1 MTHDQLLAFVAVA
14 THGTFSAASSALHK
28 TQPAVSKLVRNLEDE
43 LGLVLFDRS
52 AYRPRLTDAGQRF
65 HARALAVVAETE
77 ALRSFGL
84 QLAGAPEP
92 VVRLVLEAI
101 TPLSVIVP
109 VLQRVQA
116 RFPSVRVQLRTER
129 RGGVLEALDDD
140 TADLV
145 VTSPHGTDRRRVSVR
160 PLCKVRI
167 VPVARFDHPL
177 ATAPSPVPPELL
189 REHPQVVL
197 RDSGRGEPAVDI
209 NVLSGGRH
217 WTVTEVSA
225 KHELI
230 AAGMGWGG
238 LPEHVVAAALRRGE
252 LVRLHVREFEIDA
265 IELCTL
271 RRRDRA
277 AGVVAEALWIE
288 LGRVRASS
296 AEPRSRPAPR
306 R

>member
-1 MTHDQLLAFVAVA
+1 MTHDQLVAFVAVA
-14 THGTFSAASSALHK
+14 SQGTFAAASGALHK
-28 TQPAVSKLVRNLEDE
+28 TQPAVSKLVRNLETE

-65 HARALAVVAETE
+65 YARALAVVAETE

-84 QLAGAPEP
+84 QLAGTPEP
-92 VVRLVLEAI
+92 VVRLVIEAI

-116 RFPSVRVQLRTER
+116 QFPSVRYQLRTER
-129 RGGVLEALDDD
+129 RSGVLEALADDD
-140 TADLV
+140 ADLV
-145 VTSPHGTDRRRVSVR
+145 VTSPAGADRRRLSVQR
-160 PLCKVRI
+160 LCVVRVI
-167 VPVARFDHPL
+167 PVARFDHPL
-177 ATAPSPVPPELL
+177 ATAPSPLSPQLL

-197 RDSGRGEPAVDI
+197 RDSGRAEPTADI
-209 NVLSGGRH
+209 NVLPGGRH
-217 WTVTEVSA
+217 WSVTEVAA

-238 LPEHVVAAALRRGE
+238 LPEHVVAPAIARGE
-252 LVRLHVREFEIDA
+252 LVRLHVREFEVDA
-265 IELCTL
+265 IELCVL

-288 LGRVRASS
+288 LGRIRADDPTH
-296 AEPRSRPAPR
+296 EKPTQR